1 MKKKIVNLLGIFSFL
16 MFIFPV
22 LVVAESEYDLGFKI
36 YEYDK
41 TASTSAQ
48 DWYMKKFKKNDV
60 VEISKGT
67 QLNKG
72 DLFIAGLYVIS
83 NSSTPRAE
91 GFTIYCKYDLNVLE
105 AYDNKIYTYIKSVDE
120 GGVFPGEYETYWTKG
135 ALNSLTGTVG
145 GKTVGKIN
153 IAFYDGESSPSS
165 QIPFNNTSEQPFA
178 FIIMKVKEDATAGED
193 IQINFITDPEENF
206 HTIASTS
213 GSDTSGSD
221 ITLNTLDL
229 KDYVS
234 VYKNSSS
241 NTNLADITASG
252 TIGSNT
258 YDYTFTSVTEGGKT
272 TGYTLTIPNGIT
284 TLDFS
289 ASTEEPVRMIT
300 TDAPDITYSTSTGIL
315 SGTIDVST
323 TKTFKVLVE
332 AESGDKATYTFT
344 INTPSN
350 DASLES
356 LDLSGVSGYSFN
368 KETLEYNLTVP
379 YKTNSIDISATAAS
393 KATIASGLTT
403 IDNNATPATGSETWS
418 LNTGANKKTIRVE
431 AENCKDEYSSIPG
444 NTCTYSNY
452 ILNVTRSN
460 PDTDST
466 LKNVVVTID
475 GTETTI
481 NASDFDSSKTY
492 TLDNVVNSITSIS
505 VEPTANSEFAKTP
518 TVSSTDLKVGDNTIT
533 ITVTA
538 ENDTTTKYYL
548 KIRRQSNAAHL
559 SSMTITAIPNGG
571 VLNETF
577 APSKNSYIY
586 YYDEATTKIT
596 IEGTPITGAS
606 ITGGLGDYD
615 PADGSA
621 TINVT
626 AEDGTTGTYTV
637 TFERKKSNVATLKT
651 LSVKD
656 KNGKE
661 YITEP
666 FSDTTPINITLE
678 NDIDSLTVSGTT
690 TSPNIKS
697 VTGLGEITDIGFTKL
712 EKTIV
717 VTAEDDST
725 KTYTLNITRKTS
737 NNANLTDIKVNGVS
751 ITDFEKTNEGPYV
764 LSPVGSNTSS
774 LAITYTKEN
783 PYSTVKINSN
793 NLTEGATNTVTVEVT
808 SQDGTKKMNYKIT
821 AYRKSSKSTLNKA
834 LITSNP
840 QGTKVFDGTNKYTY
854 SYDRSVEEVTINFEG
869 DTGSMLS
876 ILSPSSSGLSIES
889 QNKMTGTY
897 RIEDGPITFTV
908 TPEDGVLKTYTI
920 EFKQLQD
927 RNSLLSSLKIKNPS
941 NSSLYTLSPVFQST
955 QTNYTLTI
963 PSNESSV
970 LIEAT
975 AQSEYAQEV
984 QGTGE
989 IAITSGTHDYYVTV
1003 VAEDG
1008 SKGIYTISITK
1019 PINASATLTDLKIDD
1034 TTIDGFSST
1043 KTTYN
1048 YTVNSTKDKI
1058 NIKVEP
1064 TAGATTKIND
1074 VETRESD
1081 ITLDY
1086 GDNAPIVIKVKSEDN
1101 SSEETYRVNVHRQYN
1116 SAKITKLEVS
1126 STPTSTIKPGSNE
1139 FIYTIDVP
1147 DEVTSLTLLPEFDN
1161 GASLASTTALTGID
1175 VSDKTKNTISFEVKA
1190 EDPSIPHNTYTVN
1203 LNRLP
1208 SKNTSLGSLT
1218 LTDKLGQPID
1228 VTFDRTNNKYTAT
1241 VKNSIDQVTL
1251 ATTKAHDGQ
1260 TITGANGVLNLS
1272 KVGENTFNI
1281 AVQAE
1286 DSSVPPVTYLL
1297 VINRSAEVSSIN
1309 SITVLGKTPSWNET
1323 RERYEVTVDAD
1334 TLTIGPSDVN
1344 LSLTDGV
1351 TLVSKENEKDLI
1363 AGKTEYKFRL
1373 NTEEGEKEYTVEITR
1388 TGSTDNTITLTSD
1401 VGTITQ
1407 DPTTKDYKIVLP
1419 EGTKEFTLSGTPSS
1433 PRATITSGLG
1443 KYTLPVTG
1451 NKTTVSVQ
1459 PEVGNIKIYTLTIEE
1474 ESSIDPT
1481 SERLAKL
1488 NVKDSANNEY
1498 ITSFDPDKDTYSVL
1512 LKNEITS
1519 LTIEAAGASSATIKM
1534 GKTSTSLITT
1544 STYNLTNIPEGTSNF
1559 IVNVTNGSKSK
1570 TYTLNIVR
1578 SVPEASEKL
1587 NILSVKDTKNTEYI
1601 TSFNPDTDAYEV
1613 KISNETS
1620 ALIIEAQGTSSGTI
1634 KMGTTSLMKTNVY
1647 TLNDIKEGE
1656 TTFKVESTNSGK
1668 TKTYNIK
1675 ITRETLPTSEK
1686 LNGLSVKDENG
1697 KEYITSFDRD
1707 KDTYNI
1713 TLNKD
1718 VTKLTFKASGET
1730 RATIKIGPNSSLVT
1744 GGSYTLD
1751 DIKDGTTPI
1760 KIEVYNGGKTK
1771 TYFINVTKSDE
1782 EVSGIKLTN
1791 LNVKDASNK
1800 EYIKSFNPDTDTYD
1814 VTINNEITGLIIEAY
1829 ASSGDEIEIGGDTMI
1844 KTPVYTYNDIPEG
1857 KSTIRVLV
1865 SNDTDAKNYKIN
1877 ITRKAEGDTTLD
1889 QIESDIHT
1897 VDDDYIREVEPTD
1910 KGITLKDELTNENEY
1925 LKIYK
1930 KDGITEVGDD
1940 ETLATG
1946 MIVKLIINDEE
1957 KDRKFI
1963 VIKGDTDGD
1972 GKITTNDGVKVLRH
1986 SLGYFLEGPYEQA
1999 GYVDKDTSITTN
2011 DGVKILSHVL
2021 GFINI
2026 YEEA

>member
-36 YEYDK
+36 YEYDP
-41 TASTSAQ
+41 TVSTSAQ
-48 DWYMKKFKKNDV
+48 DWYMKKFKRNDV

-67 QLNKG
+67 QLDKG
-72 DLFIAGLYVIS
+72 DLFIAGLYAIS

-165 QIPFNNTSEQPFA
+165 QMPFNNTSDQPFA
-178 FIIMKVKEDATAGED
+178 FIIMKVKDDATAGED
-193 IQINFITDPEENF
+193 IQINFITDPNETF
-206 HTIASTS
+206 HTMASTS
-213 GSDTSGSD
+213 GSDTSGTD
-221 ITLNTLDL
+221 ITLNTIDL
-229 KDYVS
+229 KDYVG

-241 NTNLADITASG
+241 NTNLANITASG
-252 TIGSNT
+252 TIGSNN
-258 YDYTFTSVTEGGKT
+258 YDYTFTPVTEGGKT
-272 TGYTLTIPNGIT
+272 TGYTLTVPSGIT
-284 TLDFS
+284 TLNFS
-289 ASTEEPVRMIT
+289 AGTEEPVRMIT
-300 TDAPDITYSTSTGIL
+300 TDAPDITYSTSTGML

-323 TKTFKVLVE
+323 TKTFNVLVE
-332 AESGDKATYTFT
+332 AESGANATYTFT
-344 INTPSN
+344 INTPSS
-350 DASLES
+350 DATLSS

-368 KETLEYNLTVP
+368 KDTLEYNLTVP

-403 IDNNATPATGSETWS
+403 IDNDATPATGTETWS
-418 LNTGANKKTIRVE
+418 INTGANKKTIRVE
-431 AENCKDEYSSIPG
+431 AENCKDEYASIPG
-444 NTCTYSNY
+444 NTCTHSDYV
-452 ILNVTRSN
+452 LNITRSN

-475 GTETTI
+475 GTDTTI

-492 TLDNVVNSITSIS
+492 TLDSVVNSITSIS
-505 VEPTANSEFAKTP
+505 VVPTANSEYAKTP

-538 ENDTTTKYYL
+538 EDNTSTKYYL
-548 KIRRQSNAAHL
+548 KIRRKSNVAHL

-596 IEGTPITGAS
+596 IEGTPISGAS

-626 AEDGTTGTYTV
+626 AEDGTTGTYTI

-661 YITEP
+661 YITGS

-678 NDIDSLTVSGTT
+678 NDIDSLTIAGTT
-690 TSPNIKS
+690 TSSNVKS
-697 VTGLGEITDIGFTKL
+697 VTGLGEVADIGFTKL
-712 EKTIV
+712 EKNIV

-725 KTYTLNITRKTS
+725 KTYTLNITRKMS
-737 NNANLTDIKVNGVS
+737 NNANLTDIKVSGVS
-751 ITDFEKTNEGPYV
+751 IADFDKTNEGPYV

-774 LAITYTKEN
+774 LAITYTQEN

-808 SQDGTKKMNYKIT
+808 SQDGTQKKNYKIT

-834 LITSNP
+834 LITSDP
-840 QGTKVFDGTNKYTY
+840 QGTKIFDGTNKYTY
-854 SYDRSVEEVTINFEG
+854 NYERSVEEVNIEFEG
-869 DTGSMLS
+869 DTGSNLS
-876 ILSPSSSGLSIES
+876 ILSPASSTLTIENH
-889 QNKMTGTY
+889 NKMVGTY

-927 RNSLLSSLKIKNPS
+927 RNSLLSSLRIKNPS
-941 NSSLYTLSPVFQST
+941 NSSLYTLSPVFQVT

-963 PSNESSV
+963 PSSESSV

-975 AQSEYAQEV
+975 AQSAYAQEV

-1034 TTIDGFSST
+1034 ATITGFSST
-1043 KTTYN
+1043 KTTYD
-1048 YTVNSTKDKI
+1048 YTVSSTKDKI
-1058 NIKVEP
+1058 NLKVEP
-1064 TAGATTKIND
+1064 TAGATTRIND
-1074 VETRESD
+1074 VETTETD

-1086 GDNAPIVIKVKSEDN
+1086 GDNTPVIIKVKSEDN

-1116 SAKITKLEVS
+1116 IAKITDLDVS
-1126 STPTSTIKPGSNE
+1126 SDPASTIKPGANE
-1139 FIYTIDVP
+1139 FTYTVDVP
-1147 DEVTSLTLLPEFDN
+1147 DEVQYLTLLPTYAD
-1161 GASLASTTALTGID
+1161 GASLASATGLTAID
-1175 VSDKTKNTISFEVKA
+1175 ISDKTKNTITFDVKA

-1208 SKNTSLGSLT
+1208 STNTALGSLT
-1218 LTDKLGQPID
+1218 LTDKNGQPVD

-1251 ATTKAHDGQ
+1251 TTTKAHDGQ
-1260 TITGANGVLNLS
+1260 TITGATGVLNLS
-1272 KVGENTFNI
+1272 NIGENTFNI
-1281 AVQAE
+1281 TVQAE
-1286 DSSVPPVTYLL
+1286 DMNVSPVTYTLI
-1297 VINRSAEVSSIN
+1297 INRSAEVSSIN

-1323 RERYEVTVDAD
+1323 KERYEVSVDAD
-1334 TLTIGPSDVN
+1334 TLTVGPSDVN
-1344 LSLTDGV
+1344 LSLADGV
-1351 TLVSKENEKDLI
+1351 SLVSKDSEKNLI
-1363 AGKTEYKFRL
+1363 AGKTEYKFKL
-1373 NTEEGEKEYTVEITR
+1373 DTDEGEKEYTIEITR
-1388 TGSTDNTITLTSD
+1388 TGSTDNTITLTTD

-1407 DPTTKDYKIVLP
+1407 DTTTKDYKIVLP
-1419 EGTKEFTLSGTPSS
+1419 EGTKEFTLSGTPTFS
-1433 PRATITSGLG
+1433 RATITGGLG

-1451 NKTTVSVQ
+1451 NKTTISVQ

-1474 ESSIDPT
+1474 ESSVDPT

-1488 NVKDSANNEY
+1488 SVKDSANNEY
-1498 ITSFDPDKDTYSVL
+1498 ITSFNPDTEAYSVL
-1512 LKNEITS
+1512 LKNEVTS
-1519 LTIEAAGASSATIKM
+1519 LTIEATASASATIKM
-1534 GKTSTSLITT
+1534 GKTSTSLTTT
-1544 STYNLTNIPEGTSNF
+1544 STYNLTNIPEGTSSF
-1559 IVNVTNGSKSK
+1559 IINVTNGSKSK

-1578 SVPEASEKL
+1578 SVPEVSEKL
-1587 NILSVKDTKNTEYI
+1587 NILSVKDTKSKEYI
-1601 TSFNPDTDAYEV
+1601 TSFSPDKETYEV
-1613 KISNETS
+1613 KISNETN
-1620 ALIIEAQGTSSGTI
+1620 ALIIEAQGTSTGTI
-1634 KMGTTSLMKTNVY
+1634 KMGTTSLMETNMY

-1656 TTFKVESTNSGK
+1656 TTFKVETTNGDK
-1668 TKTYNIK
+1668 TKTYTIK

-1686 LNGLSVKDENG
+1686 LNSLSVKDENG
-1697 KEYITSFDRD
+1697 LEYITGFDRD

-1718 VTKLTFKASGET
+1718 VTKLTFKASGES
-1730 RATIKIGPNSSLVT
+1730 RATIHIGPNTSLVT

-1751 DIKDGTTPI
+1751 DIKEGTTPI
-1760 KIEVYNGGKTK
+1760 KVEVFNGGKTK
-1771 TYFINVTKSDE
+1771 TYIINVTKTDE
-1782 EVSGIKLTN
+1782 DTSGIKLTN
-1791 LNVKDASNK
+1791 LNVKDKNNK
-1800 EYIKSFNPDTDTYD
+1800 EYITSFDRDKDTYD
-1814 VTINNEITGLIIEAY
+1814 VTIDNDITGLIIEAY
-1829 ASSGDEIEIGGDTMI
+1829 AETGDTIEIGKDTMI
-1844 KTPVYTYNDIPEG
+1844 ETPVYTYNDIEEG
-1857 KSTIRVLV
+1857 TTTVTVKV

-1877 ITRKAEGDTTLD
+1877 ITRKTKDATELD
-1889 QIESDIHT
+1889 EITSDIHT

-1910 KGITLKDELTNENEY
+1910 KGITLKDELTNDNAY

-1930 KDGITEVGDD
+1930 KDGVTEVGDD

-1972 GKITTNDGVKVLRH
+1972 GKITTHDGVKVLRH

-1999 GYVDKDTSITTN
+1999 AYVDKDTNISTN

-2021 GFINI
+2021 GFANI